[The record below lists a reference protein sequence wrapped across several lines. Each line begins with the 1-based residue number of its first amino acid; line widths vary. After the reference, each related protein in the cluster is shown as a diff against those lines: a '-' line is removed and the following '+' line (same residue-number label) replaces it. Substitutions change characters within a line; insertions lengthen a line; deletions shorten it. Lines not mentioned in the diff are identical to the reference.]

1 MIFTIKHTIED
12 TEKGNNILEWDIDDE
27 VKYSKQPETFRAI
40 ADTLRQGD
48 NALFDNCIVTFINE
62 FDRII
67 ITYNHE

>member
-1 MIFTIKHTIED
+1 MIFNIKYTIEEP
-12 TEKGNNILEWDIDDE
+12 EKDNNTLEWDIDDE
-27 VKYSKQPETFRAI
+27 VKYSRQPESFRAI

-67 ITYNHE
+67 ITYHE